1 MSCATSNEK
10 GGGDIIFF
18 SVKTSKPCGR
28 IDTKMRWN
36 SLVCSLN
43 KKWRNTQVRIT
54 NVFDERNEK

>member
-1 MSCATSNEK
+1 MLLLMKKEAA
-10 GGGDIIFF
+10 IAFV
-18 SVKTSKPCGR
+18 SVKTSKLCGR

-43 KKWRNTQVRIT
+43 DKELNMQVSIT